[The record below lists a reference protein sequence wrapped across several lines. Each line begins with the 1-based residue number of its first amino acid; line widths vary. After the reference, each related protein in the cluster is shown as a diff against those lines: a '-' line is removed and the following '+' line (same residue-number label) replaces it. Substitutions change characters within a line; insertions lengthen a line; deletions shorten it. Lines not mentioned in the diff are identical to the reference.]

1 MLGAYLKKKF
11 GKEKEVSESEQFYS
25 PLRIGLH
32 STITVATVDW
42 LLLTEKLNGQ
52 MSLPSSDMTVL
63 AIGETEQDKA
73 KIYQIYLQDNSKT
86 EFILQLFCNK
96 DEVSEATLFKQV
108 VNIVPLTEEEWDENM
123 EGIGQTTLELDETI
137 YNRVWGA
144 DSSAYM
150 DLVQFDE
157 KVVESDT
164 ITKYTNNYLLY
175 GRTFETLTGD
185 QQEEKLLVGVEES
198 EDTAEIT
205 MMLGLPVPLQNINV
219 Q

>member
-1 MLGAYLKKKF
+1 M
-11 GKEKEVSESEQFYS
+11 
-25 PLRIGLH
+25 
-32 STITVATVDW
+32 
-42 LLLTEKLNGQ
+42 LTEKLNTQ
-52 MSLPSSDMTVL
+52 MSIPSSDMVVL

-73 KIYQIYLQDNSKT
+73 KIYQVYLQDNSKT

-96 DEVSEATLFKQV
+96 DEVTEATLFKQV

-123 EGIGQTTLELDETI
+123 ENIGNQTIELDDAI

-144 DSSAYM
+144 DSDARM

-164 ITKYTNNYLLY
+164 TTRYTNNYLLY
-175 GRTFETLTGD
+175 SRTFESLTGD
-185 QQEEKLLVGVEES
+185 EETEMLLVGVEES

-205 MMLGLPVPLQNINV
+205 MMVGLPLPASNINV